1 MSDVDGTD
9 DDFVRVELDCIKETR
24 SAAAARIQEAARRR
38 LEALTV
44 ADARGTALPDG
55 VRTKWI
61 PSGNDGVALEVTV
74 AKKDEENRATQKQ
87 HALRVA
93 MINSRK
99 LRIGRLGTHEEWY
112 ALVAVLATM
121 DVVVMQQVAG
131 KAEAAEAADAQMAAL
146 LAHHSNSRWAV
157 ARKDVEGEDADS
169 VFFVRSPI
177 RITNDPNA
185 RDLEVYDPGFASEA
199 DRPWTLTS
207 VEFGG
212 TLPSSAADNHIVV
225 GSAAPHALG
234 AAFSVPLLELEED
247 ARAAGKT
254 ETAFVSTCAG
264 VRFGVQVAALALQMA
279 PNEDHAD
286 ALGHEPVV
294 VCIKED
300 LPSNVTAT

>member
-99 LRIGRLGTHEEWY
+99 LRIGRHVFQRRCE
-112 ALVAVLATM
+112 
-121 DVVVMQQVAG
+121 
-131 KAEAAEAADAQMAAL
+131 L
-146 LAHHSNSRWAV
+146 LA
-157 ARKDVEGEDADS
+157 
-169 VFFVRSPI
+169 P
-177 RITNDPNA
+177 
-185 RDLEVYDPGFASEA
+185 
-199 DRPWTLTS
+199 
-207 VEFGG
+207 
-212 TLPSSAADNHIVV
+212 
-225 GSAAPHALG
+225 
-234 AAFSVPLLELEED
+234 
-247 ARAAGKT
+247 
-254 ETAFVSTCAG
+254 
-264 VRFGVQVAALALQMA
+264 
-279 PNEDHAD
+279 
-286 ALGHEPVV
+286 
-294 VCIKED
+294 D
-300 LPSNVTAT
+300 LPVGDRLFDDPVELLLGDGVCFRDIEQRA